1 MKVHSLSSL
10 PMAYRMK
17 SRHIW
22 LRFPSVDADYA
33 ISRTTLSRLAARL
46 GMSEVE
52 TVHYA
57 LKQLA
62 KEKSPAY
69 EPDDG
74 PLTRRQIAAI
84 RKRVPQGRVK
94 SVKSTLF

>member
-1 MKVHSLSSL
+1 
-10 PMAYRMK
+10 MAYRRK

-22 LRFPSVDADYA
+22 LRFPSVDTIDT

-46 GMSEVE
+46 GVSEVE

-74 PLTRRQIAAI
+74 PLTRRQIAVI
-84 RKRVPQGRVK
+84 RKREPQGRMK
-94 SVKSTLF
+94 SVKSSLF